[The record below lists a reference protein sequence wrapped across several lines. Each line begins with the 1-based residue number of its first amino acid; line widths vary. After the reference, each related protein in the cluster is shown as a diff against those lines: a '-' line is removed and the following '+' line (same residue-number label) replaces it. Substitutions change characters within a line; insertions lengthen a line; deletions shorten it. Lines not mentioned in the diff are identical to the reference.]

1 MLALV
6 GRNIEKWIESCE
18 LESRKPSL
26 TDYPLQIKGPQGPQY
41 PLLSALAFV

>member
-6 GRNIEKWIESCE
+6 DTNIEKWIESCE
-18 LESRKPSL
+18 FESRKPSL
-26 TDYPLQIKGPQGPQY
+26 TDYPLQIKVPRGPQY